1 MQKPHHQNIVYFLHA
16 ENEDFC
22 KIGKSTMAG
31 LLKRKQDYEKS
42 KTNSVTVIGYKLCSD
57 EKAAEI
63 LEKKLLNKFDR
74 IGTQEL
80 VMVDPELV
88 DYIRK
93 KCAYSNKSYLAY
105 LLPIPDYDD
114 FDEAEKQKVKA
125 YADKVH
131 SAREFHE
138 ETKRRLEDAAKSEKE
153 ARQRCLD
160 IQQKQDNYLVELAMT
175 LRKQGWKIKKI
186 AKFTGQSENQVKNW
200 VHKRNQSM
208 LF

>member
-22 KIGKSTMAG
+22 KIGKSTIAG
-31 LLKRKQDYEKS
+31 LPKRKQDYEKS
-42 KTNSVTVIGYKLCSD
+42 KTNPVTVIGYKLCND
-57 EKAAEI
+57 GKTAEI

-93 KCAYSNKSYLAY
+93 CYYSDKPYLDY

-131 SAREFHE
+131 LARKSHE
-138 ETKRRLEDAAKSEKE
+138 QTKRRLKNAEKSEKE
-153 ARQRCLD
+153 ARQMCLD
-160 IQQKQDNYLVELAMT
+160 IQQKQDNYLVELAIT
-175 LRKQGWKIKKI
+175 LRKRGWKIKKI
-186 AKFTGQSENQVKNW
+186 AEFTGQSENQVKNS